1 MTTEETHIKDCYVI
15 TPKVI
20 SDERGS
26 FFESFNKKIFYDFT
40 GLEIQF
46 VQDNQSKSN
55 RGVLRGLHYQTGEYA
70 QAKLVRVT
78 KGSVLDVCVDLRQNS
93 KTFGETF
100 AIILDDIS
108 CQQLYIP
115 RGFAH
120 GFLVLEDN
128 TIFNYKCDNY
138 FNKASESGIIYNDN
152 FLNIDWNFPSEK
164 IILSD
169 KDQQLETF
177 DTLFK

>member
-1 MTTEETHIKDCYVI
+1 MTAEETHIKNCYVI
-15 TPKVI
+15 TPNVI
-20 SDERGS
+20 SDKRGS
-26 FFESFNKKIFYDFT
+26 FFESFNKKKFYDLT
-40 GLEIQF
+40 GLDIQF

-70 QAKLVRVT
+70 QTKLVRVT

-93 KTFGETF
+93 KTFGESF
-100 AIILDDIS
+100 SIILDDIK

-120 GFLVLEDN
+120 GFLVLEDD

-138 FNKASESGIIYNDN
+138 YNKASESGIIYNDS
-152 FLNIDWNFPSEK
+152 FLNIDWDFPSEE

>member
-1 MTTEETHIKDCYVI
+1 MTAEETHIKDCYVI
-15 TPKVI
+15 TPNI
-20 SDERGS
+20 FSDKRGS
-26 FFESFNKKIFYDFT
+26 FFESFNKKSFFDLT
-40 GLEIQF
+40 GLDTQF
-46 VQDNQSKSN
+46 VQDNQSKSS

-70 QAKLVRVT
+70 QAKLVRVI
-78 KGSVLDVCVDLRQNS
+78 KGSVLDVCVDLRENS

-100 AIILDDIS
+100 TIILDDIN

-120 GFLVLEDN
+120 GFLVLENN

-138 FNKASESGIIYNDN
+138 YNKASESGIIYNDS
-152 FLNIDWNFPSEK
+152 FLNIDWHFPAEE

-169 KDQQLETF
+169 KDKKLETF